1 METKLAEEGVLILR
15 ATKCLVRYTNKDA
28 INDSTCSKGFKT
40 QESRIAEKSTYQ
52 GGDTKI
58 GENC

>member
-1 METKLAEEGVLILR
+1 MFGAL
-15 ATKCLVRYTNKDA
+15 YKDA

-40 QESRIAEKSTYQ
+40 QESWIAEKSTYQ

-58 GENC
+58 GENKEKNILQ